1 MKKRIVSVLLVA
13 AMAAVLTTPA
23 LAAVTETDVTQTL
36 RALEIMVGDE
46 TGELHLDRVVT
57 RAEFAKLL
65 VAASS
70 QADAIGGEGT
80 GYSLFTDVKSA
91 HWASEYIKL
100 CLDNGWMIG
109 YTDGSFRPDNSVTLE
124 EACTAALRL
133 LGYDSQSLS
142 GSFPAAQLSK
152 AAAVGLRDD
161 VDAVQGQG
169 LTRRHCARIF
179 YNLLKAKTNQGQ
191 VYANTL
197 GYALDSNGEVD
208 YLAVAKED
216 LAGPFVWSAGDELD
230 FTPGTV
236 YRNDRLE
243 NAAPE
248 VGNVYYTNAKLGI
261 LWLYTDQV
269 FGQITALSP
278 TVGRPENVSIGG
290 KSYTLA
296 TQEVKAKLAA
306 LGDNAVGS
314 VATLLLGLD
323 GAVADVQTVNGPFVA
338 SSGATLPFT
347 PKTVYRNGLLTASAG
362 LVSGDVYYYSADS
375 ATLWIYTDQVSGRIE
390 ALTPNAISP
399 TAVTISGQSY
409 VLGSN
414 ALSRQL
420 SSLSGKWLDQY
431 VTLLLGMDGSVVSVL
446 SGEDVA
452 ADYYGVVQS
461 AQKAAVD
468 GAVEQQVTVMCTDGR
483 THVFSVSTQHDWDP
497 GDLVRATVSGQS
509 VTLVSLSSA
518 SLSGTVNKAASRVD
532 GKTFAA
538 DVGILDTTEDGAAVS
553 VNVSSLSDLTLSASN
568 VRFYSLN
575 AEGQI
580 DRLILR
586 NATGALW
593 SYGYVTD
600 VAQQGGGMN
609 ATTRYTV
616 LLNGQSRTLSSSG
629 KTYPVSKASGAA
641 VRLAADGSVAAME
654 SLKSVRLT
662 SLGQTTAYT
671 ASQTFSV
678 AENVQV
684 YLKDSAGDY
693 YAAELEDVTSAG
705 FTLTGW
711 YDQSQK
717 QLRVIV
723 AQ

>member
-1 MKKRIVSVLLVA
+1 MMKRLTALLLVCCLL
-13 AMAAVLTTPA
+13 LTPC
-23 LAAVTETDVTQTL
+23 LAAATETDVTQAL
-36 RALEIMVGDE
+36 RALDIMVGDE
-46 TGELHLDRVVT
+46 TGALRLDQSVT

-65 VAASS
+65 AAAST
-70 QADAIGGEGT
+70 QASAVGGEGT
-80 GYSLFTDVKSA
+80 GYSLFTDVKSS

-109 YTDGSFRPDNSVTLE
+109 YTDGSFRPGNAVTLE

-133 LGYDSQSLS
+133 LGYDSQSFS
-142 GSFPAAQLSK
+142 GSFPAAQLNK

-161 VDAVQGQG
+161 VDAVQGQA
-169 LTRRHCARIF
+169 LTRRHCARLF
-179 YNLLKAKTNQGQ
+179 YNLLKAKTSQGQ

-197 GYALDSNGEVD
+197 GYSLDSDGEVD

-216 LAGPFVWSAGDELD
+216 LDGPFVWSAGTDLA

-236 YRNDRLE
+236 YLNDRLQDT
-243 NAAPE
+243 ASPE
-248 VGNVYYTNAKLGI
+248 PGNVYYTNASLGI

-278 TVGRPENVSIGG
+278 TVGRPESVSIGG

-323 GAVADVQTVNGPFVA
+323 GAVADIQTVNGPFVA
-338 SSGATLPFT
+338 ASGTTLPFA
-347 PKTVYRNGLLTASAG
+347 PKTVYRNGA
-362 LVSGDVYYYSADS
+362 LVSGTDLVSGEVYYYSADS

-409 VLGSN
+409 TLGSD

-420 SSLSGKWLDQY
+420 SSLSGKWTDQY
-431 VTLLLGMDGSVVSVL
+431 VTLLLGMDGSVVRVL
-446 SGEDVA
+446 SGEAVG

-468 GAVEQQVTVMCTDGR
+468 GAVEQQVSVLCTDGR
-483 THVFSVSTQHDWDP
+483 THTFSVSATNDWEA

-509 VTLVSLSSA
+509 VTLA
-518 SLSGTVNKAASRVD
+518 SLSTVSLNGTVNKAATRVD

-538 DVGILDTTEDGAAVS
+538 DVEILDTAEDGAAVR
-553 VNVSSLSDLTLSASN
+553 VDLSQLSGLALSTAN

-575 AEGQI
+575 ADGQI

-593 SYGYVTD
+593 NYGYVTQVD
-600 VAQQGGGMN
+600 QQGSGMS

-616 LLNGQSRTLSSSG
+616 LLDGQSRALSSSG
-629 KTYPVSKASGAA
+629 KTYPVTQASGAA
-641 VRLAADGSVAAME
+641 LRFAADGSVAAME

-662 SLGQTTAYT
+662 SLGQTAAYT
-671 ASQTFSV
+671 ASQSFAV
-678 AENVQV
+678 AEDVQV
-684 YLKDSAGDY
+684 YLKDASGDY
-693 YAAELEDVTSAG
+693 YAAELEDVTAAG
-705 FTLTGW
+705 FSLTGW
-711 YDQSQK
+711 YDQAQK
-717 QLRVIV
+717 EIRVVI